1 MPGTPSGRTSSASGH
16 RAESR
21 ERLMAWSS
29 IARGRVTTTDQAQ
42 ALENGVA
49 QRHATLCDGL
59 EHAGLDQA
67 RRALVASPVDMSWEW
82 AQADQLV
89 LAFSLQAGSY
99 ATAVLDEILRTTE
112 PDRHTESEDAAGT

>member
-1 MPGTPSGRTSSASGH
+1 MRYADDSLPVSRFVGT
-16 RAESR
+16 
-21 ERLMAWSS
+21 
-29 IARGRVTTTDQAQ
+29 GRVTTTDQAQ